1 MVEPLVPV
9 VTRCGGS
16 ALKLGIRPTEGASAG
31 RREPSPI
38 CGIQSVLQ
46 MKTRGCSYLRLMM
59 NQRGDG
65 TGGRE
70 LRSAWSPWAT
80 GVVAALTALPLGGA
94 ALLVP
99 ELRTLES
106 FATLTQLVVFG
117 VVMVAG
123 VLLYTHFRATESD
136 GSGWLALCL
145 TIYSVQGAT
154 RAGLRASDAELFADH
169 SGWILLMDLPVG
181 VLILMAVRNA
191 GRRPIPLDPIASGL
205 VVGLL
210 IALACVAIDRGAPD
224 FPTTSTPA
232 IVLEVLVFLVGIA
245 IARAA
250 LQLTVLP
257 RWCLRRMA
265 VSAVLLVA
273 SLLAYGQPTST
284 AASSIGIA
292 TGLAGAV
299 WMASG
304 AAAALRWALLE
315 QREIVVEL
323 AERMVTLEAGHR
335 ESRSRLHEI
344 TNSIAGIAVASSLIQ
359 RHRALSSAQRRR
371 LEEMLESEA
380 GRLSRVVG
388 GGAPPGDPRNLAQ
401 ETVPVVELDEVI
413 RPLVTSHQAL
423 GRRVRWRPSGHAAAC
438 DPDAVAETI
447 NILLDNAARHAPGAE
462 AVIEVHRHPDN
473 VEIVVRDDGPGI
485 PAEVQHRL
493 FQWGG
498 RGPLSRGQGIGLHL
512 AHQLMASGGHSLRLD
527 HSTPGTSF
535 VIGLSLP
542 GKESS

>member
-1 MVEPLVPV
+1 MTSQQGP
-9 VTRCGGS
+9 
-16 ALKLGIRPTEGASAG
+16 
-31 RREPSPI
+31 
-38 CGIQSVLQ
+38 
-46 MKTRGCSYLRLMM
+46 
-59 NQRGDG
+59 G
-65 TGGRE
+65 TAERD
-70 LRSAWSPWAT
+70 LRSAWTPWAT
-80 GVVAALTALPLGGA
+80 GVVVALVALPLGGA

-99 ELRTLES
+99 ELRALEP
-106 FATLTQLVVFG
+106 FATLTQLVVFA
-117 VVMVAG
+117 VVLGAG

-136 GSGWLALCL
+136 GAGWLALCL
-145 TIYSVQGAT
+145 VIYAVQGAT
-154 RAGLRASDAELFADH
+154 HAGLRVGDPERYSDH
-169 SGWILLMDLPVG
+169 SGWCLALDVPIG
-181 VLILMAVRNA
+181 VLLLMAVTSA
-191 GRRPIPLDPIASGL
+191 GRRSIPVDPVAAGL
-205 VVGLL
+205 VAGLL
-210 IALACVAIDRGAPD
+210 IAGICVVIDTWAPD
-224 FPTTSTPA
+224 FATTSTPA
-232 IVLEVLVFLVGIA
+232 IVLEVFVLAIGLS

-250 LQLTVLP
+250 LRLTVLP
-257 RWCLRRMA
+257 PWCLQRMA
-265 VSAVLLVA
+265 VGTVALVT
-273 SLLAYGQPTST
+273 SLLAYGQPTSA

-323 AERMVTLEAGHR
+323 AERMVALEAGHR

-388 GGAPPGDPRNLAQ
+388 GDRQTLVDQGFVQ
-401 ETVPVVELDEVI
+401 ETMTPPVVELDEVI

-423 GRRVRWRPSGHAAAC
+423 GRKIRWRPSGHAAAC
-438 DPDAVAETI
+438 DSDAVAETI
-447 NILLDNAARHAPGAE
+447 NILLDNVAQHAPGATTT
-462 AVIEVHRHPDN
+462 IEVSRRPSA

-498 RGPLSRGQGIGLHL
+498 RGPASRGQGIGLHL

-527 HSTPGTSF
+527 HSTPGASSF
-535 VIGLSLP
+535 VIGLPLP
-542 GKESS
+542 GKESP